1 MILRR
6 QSRVNITMLIL
17 AIVVTVV
24 SFSLFIIV
32 RLNDGKTVA
41 PIFKDSVTSFEAGW
55 QNQYGLAHDLSRL
68 STRALEFDTENALKL
83 TKQIPESDGDSLV
96 FFRTHNLVVN
106 AYVDDELVYFT
117 GNSGD
122 FNGLHSFDSYC
133 SFSLNENWAGKNLTL
148 EMYKTKM
155 SVGYCIDNFYFG
167 TPSDVMY
174 KLFASDAGIIFFGV
188 ASIII
193 GVVFLGLGLLTVNV
207 FERNKGLVYFGFFA
221 VSIGMWFLTDSIW
234 FYNLVSNISV
244 VEKCSY
250 IFLLAALP
258 CLLMYV
264 FEFFK
269 IYHRRTYLSFVF
281 TGFTLFII
289 LVLLDS
295 LNILTFSYSVYIS
308 HLYIGLIG
316 LLLLVE
322 MISYLSKINGNKG
335 ESKIF
340 NIGVIFFIVFSLYDL
355 GRYYQG
361 NQGDSSQGTRL
372 GTFILVVTAASAVSG
387 EIVSLL
393 KLGIQAGKIGKI
405 AFTDANTGL
414 GNPAAFKSRF
424 EELDRTKNNYSY
436 IAIIQFDV
444 NNLKIINDTK
454 GHEAGDLLIKTAAE
468 IIDTAFSPIG
478 NCYRVGGDEFVAI
491 TTYNHAPSVC
501 EEAIYKFENLIEQF
515 NNNPNKPF
523 DLRIAYGVAYYQ
535 NNTQQYQSLKEV
547 HKLADERMYNNKK
560 ELKARYAKTPE
571 EAIIR

>member
-1 MILRR
+1 
-6 QSRVNITMLIL
+6 MLIL
-17 AIVVTVV
+17 TIVVTVV

-32 RLNDGKTVA
+32 RANEGKT
-41 PIFKDSVTSFEAGW
+41 IGSLFNNSLTSFEAGW
-55 QNQYGLAHDLSRL
+55 QNQFGLALDVSRL
-68 STRALEFDTENALKL
+68 ESRQLDFSTEAPLRL
-83 TKQIPESDGDSLV
+83 TKTIPEYDGEKYV
-96 FFRTHNLVVN
+96 FFRTNNLVVN
-106 AYVDDELVYFT
+106 VYLDDELVHFT
-117 GNSGD
+117 ADSGD
-122 FNGLHSFDSYC
+122 FNGLHSFS
-133 SFSLNENWAGKNLTL
+133 SFCGFALDENASGKTLTL

-155 SVGYCIDNFYFG
+155 SSGYCIDNFYFG
-167 TPSDVMY
+167 STSDVMF
-174 KLFASDAGIIFFGV
+174 KLFLSDAGIIFFGIL
-188 ASIII
+188 SMII
-193 GVVFLGLGLLTVNV
+193 GVVFLGLGVLTRNV
-207 FERNKGLVYFGFFA
+207 FEHNKGLIFFGLFS
-221 VSIGMWFLTDSIW
+221 VSIGMWFLTDTVW
-234 FYNLVSNISV
+234 FYNLVSNVGVI
-244 VEKCSY
+244 EKCSY

-258 CLLMYV
+258 SLLMYV

-269 IYHRRTYLSFVF
+269 IYHQKTYVTFVII
-281 TGFTLFII
+281 GVSLFGI
-289 LVLLDS
+289 LTLLD
-295 LNILTFSYSVYIS
+295 LFNILPFGYTAFIT
-308 HLYIGLIG
+308 HIYIGLIG
-316 LLLLVE
+316 ILLLVE

-340 NIGVIFFIVFSLYDL
+340 NIGIIFFIVFSLYDL

-372 GTFILVVTAASAVSG
+372 GTFILIVTAASAVAG
-387 EIVSLL
+387 EIISLL
-393 KLGIQAGKIGKI
+393 RLGIQAGKIGKI

-424 EELDRTKNNYSY
+424 EELDRSKNNYSY
-436 IAIIQFDV
+436 IGIIQFDV
-444 NNLKIINDTK
+444 NNLKTINDTK

-468 IIDTAFSPIG
+468 IIDSAFSSIG

-535 NNTQQYQSLKEV
+535 SGSRQYQSLKEV

-571 EAIIR
+571 EAVIR